1 MMRRPVYPSTLCLL
15 LAAAGCNGD
24 DVGASESATET
35 ASGGTETATDSGT
48 ATATETG
55 GSESET
61 GDDAFGEEEEFNLRL
76 NDTPVPPLSLEM
88 NREQVSE
95 LFGDTSKEIL
105 LVEVDSTPLLT
116 NSLNEIKA
124 ACGDA
129 WKLDDDDPKHDCG
142 QTALGQ
148 TFKGADNTWK
158 TSAEY
163 SLVRILTMTPANS
176 KVDGTSIAGLQGM
189 ADFLGIG
196 GGFAEILSESLGIP
210 RTEEFIDTK
219 NMVKALQTDL
229 LATHPA
235 IGGDG
240 TILPVTLFD
249 ALSDLASLADKFG
262 PAGDHPGLLDPDF
275 ETKSVVLGPDF
286 AMTVSAE
293 SNMRLLDG
301 VDLSVGKGYMSTVVD
316 LIGPTYEDELEFDF
330 EDPARF
336 KITGVVENPTVDM
349 RFSVNEHPTYIDSCV
364 DDDACKEN
372 LPENLDEVKVKWPK
386 SAWAIDPWLLEH
398 MIVRGARYRYG
409 ERVFEKC
416 YLGCFTAQVQIGP
429 NDDNPDNPPGWS
441 VFDILFN
448 LGNPPKDQFIWE
460 LINEVAQIALHTPPY
475 GDIPEGM
482 GNVAFT
488 LSEIPIG
495 VSGSSISE
503 AARPYLQEQAS
514 KLSDLILGDY
524 WKNNDAVDFYY
535 RRGADS
541 TPYIFFVNQSD
552 LPPGAAYNYASPG
565 FFSCPELSP
574 ECKLSTLE
582 IDGAGDTTHEKLY
595 LPEGS
600 TEVYLAD
607 DTGAVYRARFNV
619 GSPNAAEI
627 LVRVS
632 KKQD

>member
-1 MMRRPVYPSTLCLL
+1 MIRRPLYPFTLSLL
-15 LAAAGCNGD
+15 LALAGCSGD
-24 DVGASESATET
+24 DVGASESATEST
-35 ASGGTETATDSGT
+35 TGETESASES
-48 ATATETG
+48 ATEGSTG
-55 GSESET
+55 GSESE
-61 GDDAFGEEEEFNLRL
+61 GMDGNFGAEEEFNLRL

-116 NSLNEIKA
+116 NSLNEIKS
-124 ACGDA
+124 ACGES
-129 WKLDDDDPKHDCG
+129 WKLDDEDPKHDCG
-142 QTALGQ
+142 QTPLGQ
-148 TFKGADNTWK
+148 TFLGADNTWK

-176 KVDGTSIAGLQGM
+176 KVEGTSIAGLQGM

-210 RTEEFIDTK
+210 RTEEFIDTE

-249 ALSDLASLADKFG
+249 ALSDLGSLADKFG

-275 ETKSVVLGPDF
+275 ATKSVVLGPDF
-286 AMTVSAE
+286 AMTVSAD

-301 VDLSVGKGYMSTVVD
+301 IDLSAGKGYMSTVVD
-316 LIGPTYEDELEFDF
+316 TIGPSYEDELEFDF
-330 EDPARF
+330 EDPERF
-336 KITGVVENPTVDM
+336 KITGVVEDPTVDM
-349 RFSVNEHPTYIDSCV
+349 RFAVYEHPTFIDSCV

-372 LPENLDEVKVKWPK
+372 LPENLDEVKMKWPN
-386 SAWAIDPWLLEH
+386 SAWALDPWLLEH

-429 NDDNPDNPPGWS
+429 NDDNPNNPPGWS

-448 LGNPPKDQFIWE
+448 LGDPPKDQFIWE
-460 LINEVAQIALHTPPY
+460 LINEVAQVALHTPPY

-482 GNVAFT
+482 GNVAPT
-488 LSEIPIG
+488 PSETPLG

-524 WKNNDAVDFYY
+524 WKNNDPVDFYY
-535 RRGADS
+535 RREVDS
-541 TPYIFFVNQSD
+541 TPYLFFVNPSD
-552 LPPGAAYNYASPG
+552 LAPGSAYNYPTPG
-565 FFSCPELSP
+565 FFSCPELSA

-595 LPEGS
+595 LPEGK

-607 DTGAVYRARFNV
+607 DSGAVYRARFDV
-619 GSPNAAEI
+619 LSPNAAEI
-627 LVRVS
+627 TVRVS
-632 KKQD
+632 KKLD

>member
-1 MMRRPVYPSTLCLL
+1 MFRRPVYPSTLCLL
-15 LAAAGCNGD
+15 FAVAGCSGD
-24 DVGASESATET
+24 DVGASESATT
-35 ASGGTETATDSGT
+35 GGTETATDSAS
-48 ATATETG
+48 ATATETA

-61 GDDAFGEEEEFNLRL
+61 GEDAFGSEEEFVLRL

-88 NREQVSE
+88 NREQVTE

-129 WKLDDDDPKHDCG
+129 WKLDDEDPKHDCG
-142 QTALGQ
+142 LTELGQ

-189 ADFLGIG
+189 ADFLNIG

-210 RTEEFIDTK
+210 RTEEFIDTE

-262 PAGDHPGLLDPDF
+262 PAGDHPGLLDPSF

-301 VDLSVGKGYMSTVVD
+301 VDLSAGKGYMSTVVD
-316 LIGPTYEDELEFDF
+316 TVGPTYEDELEFDF
-330 EDPARF
+330 EDPERF
-336 KITGVVENPTVDM
+336 KITGVVESPTVDM
-349 RFSVNEHPTYIDSCV
+349 RFSVYEHPSFIDSCV
-364 DDDACKEN
+364 ENDACKEN
-372 LPENLDEVKVKWPK
+372 LPENLDLVKMNWPT
-386 SAWAIDPWLLEH
+386 SAWAIEPWLLEH
-398 MIVRGARYRYG
+398 MVVRGARYRFG
-409 ERVFEKC
+409 ERIFDKC
-416 YLGCFTAQVQIGP
+416 YALCAAHVHIGP
-429 NDDNPDNPPGWS
+429 DEDYPNNPPGWS
-441 VFDILFN
+441 VFDILFD
-448 LGNPPKDQFIWE
+448 LGNPPKAQFIWE
-460 LINEVAQIALHTPPY
+460 LINEVAQVALHTPPY

-482 GNVAFT
+482 GDVAFT
-488 LSEIPIG
+488 LSQIPIG

-524 WKNNDAVDFYY
+524 WKNNDPVDFYY

-541 TPYIFFVNQSD
+541 TPYIFFVGQSD
-552 LPPGAAYNYASPG
+552 LAPGSAYNYASPG

-574 ECKLSTLE
+574 ECKLSSLE

-595 LPEGS
+595 LPEGN
-600 TEVYLAD
+600 TEVFLSD

-619 GSPNAAEI
+619 VSPNAAEI
-627 LVRVS
+627 TVRVS
-632 KKQD
+632 HKLG